1 MQKFMEGAYNALNR
15 VIANVLRPYAISTR
29 EWIKKRR
36 ERREDKHEELITTIL
51 NWRVQG
57 EAIVTVPNLL
67 SVLRPFLITIAMIM
81 QTYGVPWYFV
91 SPIVIIALLTDKFD
105 GAWAE
110 IDGHT
115 AFGEWF
121 DPLCDKVSLII
132 IVMPFLGQLSHW
144 VIFPMIG
151 IELFLLII
159 ALVGF
164 TLQGLKKKENTN
176 FRSNIFGKVK
186 FSLQAIGILLI
197 AFSEISFANIL
208 FAISLPFAIISIVVK
223 AYTLSKP

>member
-1 MQKFMEGAYNALNR
+1 MQKFMEGIYESLNR
-15 VIANVLRPYAISTR
+15 GLANRIRPYALSTR
-29 EWIKKRR
+29 EWIRRNR
-36 ERREDKHEELITTIL
+36 ERREDKREELITKIL
-51 NWRVQG
+51 NWSVQG
-57 EAIVTVPNLL
+57 EAIATVPNLL
-67 SVLRPFLITIAMIM
+67 SLLRPFLVAIAMIM

-91 SPIVIIALLTDKFD
+91 SPLIIIALLTDKFD

-115 AFGEWF
+115 AFGEF
-121 DPLCDKVSLII
+121 LDPLCDKISLVIMVI
-132 IVMPFLGQLSHW
+132 PFLGELWHW

-151 IELFLLII
+151 IELSLLII

-176 FRSNIFGKVK
+176 FRANIFGKVK
-186 FSLQAIGILLI
+186 FSLQAIGIILI
-197 AFSEISFANIL
+197 AFNQIFFANIV
-208 FAISLPFAIISIVVK
+208 FGISIPFALASIAMK

>member
-15 VIANVLRPYAISTR
+15 VIANVLRPYAMGTR

-36 ERREDKHEELITTIL
+36 EHREDKREELITTIP
-51 NWRVQG
+51 NWSVQG

-67 SVLRPFLITIAMIM
+67 SVLRPFLITIAMVM

-91 SPIVIIALLTDKFD
+91 SPVVIIALLTDKFD

-115 AFGEWF
+115 AFGEF
-121 DPLCDKVSLII
+121 LDPLCDKVSLVIMII
-132 IVMPFLGQLSHW
+132 PFLSELSHW
-144 VIFPMIG
+144 IIIPMIG
-151 IELFLLII
+151 IELLLLII

-164 TLQGLKKKENTN
+164 TLQGLKKKGNTN

-197 AFSEISFANIL
+197 AFSEILFANIL
-208 FAISLPFAIISIVVK
+208 FAISLPFALVSIAVK

>member
-15 VIANVLRPYAISTR
+15 VIANVIRPYAIHTR

-36 ERREDKHEELITTIL
+36 ERREDKREELVTKIL
-51 NWRVQG
+51 NWSVQG
-57 EAIVTVPNLL
+57 EAVVTVPNLL

-81 QTYGVPWYFV
+81 QTYSIPWYFV
-91 SPIVIIALLTDKFD
+91 SPVVTIALLTDKFD

-121 DPLCDKVSLII
+121 DPVCDKVSLVVMII
-132 IVMPFLGQLSHW
+132 PFLNKLSYW
-144 VIFPMIG
+144 IVFPMIG
-151 IELFLLII
+151 IESFLLIV

-164 TLQGLKKKENTN
+164 ALQGFKKKESTN
-176 FRSNIFGKVK
+176 FRSNIFGKIK
-186 FSLQAIGILLI
+186 FSIQAIGIVLI
-197 AFSEISFANIL
+197 VFSEILFANIL
-208 FAISLPFAIISIVVK
+208 FAISLPFALISIAVK